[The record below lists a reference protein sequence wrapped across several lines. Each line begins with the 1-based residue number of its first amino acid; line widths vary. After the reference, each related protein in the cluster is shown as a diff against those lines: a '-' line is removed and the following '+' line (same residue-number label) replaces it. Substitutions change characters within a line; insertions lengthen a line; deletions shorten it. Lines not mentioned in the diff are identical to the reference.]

1 MIKINPT
8 YSQVIY
14 ILDRYNLV
22 SDHTTINE
30 SYTNDTKRF
39 YYTCTR
45 TAQGHTETFINGL
58 LAVEIKQ
65 DKLISQLI
73 K

>member
-1 MIKINPT
+1 MVKINPT

-14 ILDRYNLV
+14 ILNRYELV
-22 SDHTTINE
+22 SDHTAINE

-45 TAQGHTETFINGL
+45 TTQGHIETFINEL
-58 LAVEIKQ
+58 LAVAIKQ
-65 DKLISQLI
+65 DKLISHLI

>member
-14 ILDRYNLV
+14 ILNQYGLV
-22 SDHTTINE
+22 SDHTAINGN
-30 SYTNDTKRF
+30 YINDTKRF
-39 YYTCTR
+39 YYICIR
-45 TAQGHTETFINGL
+45 TAQGHIETFINEL
-58 LAVEIKQ
+58 LAVAIKQ
-65 DKLISQLI
+65 DKLISHLI

>member
-8 YSQVIY
+8 HSQMLY
-14 ILDRYNLV
+14 ILDRFGLV

-30 SYTNDTKRF
+30 SYANDTRRF

-58 LAVEIKQ
+58 LAVAIKQ
-65 DKLISQLI
+65 DKLITHLI

>member
-14 ILDRYNLV
+14 ILNRYELV
-22 SDHTTINE
+22 SDHTAINE
-30 SYTNDTKRF
+30 SYTNDAKRF

-45 TAQGHTETFINGL
+45 TAQGHIGTFINEL
-58 LAVEIKQ
+58 LAVAIKQ
-65 DKLISQLI
+65 DKLISHLI

>member
-14 ILDRYNLV
+14 ILDRYGLV
-22 SDHTTINE
+22 NDHTAINE
-30 SYTNDTKRF
+30 SYTNDTRRF

-45 TAQGHTETFINGL
+45 TAQGHVETFINEL
-58 LAVEIKQ
+58 LAVAIKQ
-65 DKLISQLI
+65 DKLLSHLI